1 MRLVKA
7 IVIAT
12 SAFGLAAGSA
22 FAAGERPNFRGL
34 DSNHDGAVSK
44 SEAAA
49 YPQLAE
55 KFDQADK
62 NHDGKLNRA
71 EYTAALGKSKAK
83 HAAKQD
89 RSPASGSTANPNPK
103 GN

>member
-7 IVIAT
+7 MVIAT
-12 SAFGLAAGSA
+12 SAFGLVAGSA
-22 FAAGERPNFRGL
+22 FAAGERPSFRDL
-34 DSNHDGAVSK
+34 DTNHDGAISK

-49 YPQLAE
+49 QPQLAE

-71 EYTAALGKSKAK
+71 EYTAALGKSKVK

-89 RSPASGSTANPNPK
+89 RSPASGHTAKPNPK
-103 GN
+103 GT